1 MKVISLKCPEC
12 GASLSIEEGRTQC
25 FCQYC
30 GTKIMLDDER
40 SYTKTIHT
48 IDDAKIRQ
56 AEINREIQLK
66 KMEIEEK
73 KDRRRRI
80 GIVFKVIL
88 SLILGIVGG
97 LAIMI
102 GLSED
107 AEGVALFGMFCLIII
122 GYLWIFSEKQLFK
135 GLINMGSFFIW
146 RKHAISLQQTSDI
159 LNRLW
164 RDV

>member
-1 MKVISLKCPEC
+1 MVFYIQRYLCTGGSIYMKVISLKCPEC

-66 KMEIEEK
+66 KMEMEENK
-73 KDRRRRI
+73 EKRSRLVL
-80 GIVFKVIL
+80 VFKVIF
-88 SLILGIVGG
+88 SVILVGIAMLGMENDS
-97 LAIMI
+97 II
-102 GLSED
+102 GLF
-107 AEGVALFGMFCLIII
+107 AICVLMWMWLIH
-122 GYLWIFSEKQLFK
+122 
-135 GLINMGSFFIW
+135 FIS
-146 RKHAISLQQTSDI
+146 KNDKK
-159 LNRLW
+159 
-164 RDV
+164 

>member
-48 IDDAKIRQ
+48 IDDTKIRQ

-73 KDRRRRI
+73 KDRRKRI
-80 GIVFKVIL
+80 GIILKVIV
-88 SLILGIVGG
+88 SLILGVIGG
-97 LAIMI
+97 GSLLI

-107 AEGVALFGMFCLIII
+107 IEAFSIFGLLCVAILGWMWLFHMM
-122 GYLWIFSEKQLFK
+122 SNANDDNK
-135 GLINMGSFFIW
+135 
-146 RKHAISLQQTSDI
+146 
-159 LNRLW
+159 
-164 RDV
+164 

>member
-56 AEINREIQLK
+56 AEINR
-66 KMEIEEK
+66 
-73 KDRRRRI
+73 
-80 GIVFKVIL
+80 
-88 SLILGIVGG
+88 
-97 LAIMI
+97 
-102 GLSED
+102 
-107 AEGVALFGMFCLIII
+107 
-122 GYLWIFSEKQLFK
+122 
-135 GLINMGSFFIW
+135 
-146 RKHAISLQQTSDI
+146 
-159 LNRLW
+159 
-164 RDV
+164 